1 MENKNLT
8 KPSSLIEKGGRL
20 ALCFQI
26 LLWALI
32 ITLIAFGILLI
43 RDPGNERYE
52 AALELIGIFFGILI
66 ISLYYLFEFKSGVM
80 LFLKAIP
87 QEFKSINIIEF
98 MKSYYE
104 KKPYIH
110 LELSKYEITK
120 GGLVTTYDSENV
132 YEYDTYEHR
141 MVRDIKITEKTY
153 YDPDKTNYKSIFRKS
168 ENFPFYSYRDVS
180 GTCNIVNASLLDL
193 TIISNTYFADKISI
207 LDLNNEENKLKS
219 EYEGVEIFER
229 IYDNT
234 ENHYVILRNEKYLNH
249 KWFTFFIL
257 IGLAEP
263 YKWYLK
269 SKYKKQTI
277 NIKKIISTRND
288 LFSDE
293 NNQLYQSLNP
303 SIILNN
309 TKYKYKMEDIGANKK
324 NSPPQAA
331 NESEIAEANKI
342 NNLNNYLFQVNNST
356 KIVDDGFGITGFSND
371 YKAFK

>member
-1 MENKNLT
+1 MIVCERGEIQGINYYLNGLQMINNPDISFVCLDDKMLDPNMVLSVIKSYNQELLVISYNIKDVATVEELKELLT
-8 KPSSLIEKGGRL
+8 KID
-20 ALCFQI
+20 
-26 LLWALI
+26 
-32 ITLIAFGILLI
+32 TV
-43 RDPGNERYE
+43 
-52 AALELIGIFFGILI
+52 IG
-66 ISLYYLFEFKSGVM
+66 
-80 LFLKAIP
+80 A
-87 QEFKSINIIEF
+87 
-98 MKSYYE
+98 
-104 KKPYIH
+104 
-110 LELSKYEITK
+110 
-120 GGLVTTYDSENV
+120 
-132 YEYDTYEHR
+132 
-141 MVRDIKITEKTY
+141 
-153 YDPDKTNYKSIFRKS
+153 
-168 ENFPFYSYRDVS
+168 
-180 GTCNIVNASLLDL
+180 
-193 TIISNTYFADKISI
+193 
-207 LDLNNEENKLKS
+207 
-219 EYEGVEIFER
+219 

-342 NNLNNYLFQVNNST
+342 NNLNNYLFQVNNSI

>member
-43 RDPGNERYE
+43 RDPGNERYK

-120 GGLVTTYDSENV
+120 GGLVTTYDSEDV

-153 YDPDKTNYKSIFRKS
+153 YDPDKTNYKSIFTKS

-180 GTCNIVNASLLDL
+180 GACNIVNAALLDL

>member
-120 GGLVTTYDSENV
+120 GGLVTTYDSEDV

-153 YDPDKTNYKSIFRKS
+153 YDPDKTNYKSIFTKS

-180 GTCNIVNASLLDL
+180 GACNIVNAALLDL

-219 EYEGVEIFER
+219 EYEGVKIFER
-229 IYDNT
+229 IYNNT
-234 ENHYVILRNEKYLNH
+234 ENHYIILRNEKYLNH